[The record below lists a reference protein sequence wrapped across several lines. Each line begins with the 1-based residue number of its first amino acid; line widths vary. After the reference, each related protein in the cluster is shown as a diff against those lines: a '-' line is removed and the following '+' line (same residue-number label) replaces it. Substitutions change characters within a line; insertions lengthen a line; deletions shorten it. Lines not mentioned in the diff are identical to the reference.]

1 MHKVHYLGET
11 ALHLA
16 AIYGSVEV
24 MKILLSAKC
33 DVNERNFE
41 GSAALHYAVRSFRKQ
56 FETKKKQECVRLLLA
71 HGASVNARTND
82 LWTPIHFACFIQRL
96 RMGEDIEDAIGLI
109 RILLEAGADITKRK
123 ESADLIAVLCY
134 CLRRATHREYLD
146 PAARHNREVKWLM
159 DVLELLIEHGVSL
172 ETINKDEKHL
182 IPSLSKAVLHG
193 PSDFLCCLLKVPGFK
208 PWMLSTL
215 LKEAVRSV
223 SDGTEKLGHLLD
235 AGASVNTGY
244 DGCLMSCAQS
254 LPSTPQFRNSVENF
268 NMLVPNGAHPCKAP
282 EGCVFDHPDG
292 VCLCGRNMLHTAVQN
307 GNAALVEAI
316 LKTDIDPS
324 QPCDHMTN
332 SPRDYPLI
340 TALNVSQAH
349 GPSLVQLLLSYGA
362 DPTTVLQPPIESS
375 TPSFVKELCPRSID
389 ISAIMLVL
397 ALLPIVP
404 LRCQKHQGV
413 ECCKTL
419 CVLFSSPLSLQECCR
434 ATICSSVRSNRLR
447 RQGLWKAVR

>member
-1 MHKVHYLGET
+1 
-11 ALHLA
+11 
-16 AIYGSVEV
+16 
-24 MKILLSAKC
+24 
-33 DVNERNFE
+33 
-41 GSAALHYAVRSFRKQ
+41 
-56 FETKKKQECVRLLLA
+56 
-71 HGASVNARTND
+71 
-82 LWTPIHFACFIQRL
+82 
-96 RMGEDIEDAIGLI
+96 MGEDIEDAIGLI

-134 CLRRATHREYLD
+134 CLRRATHKEYLD
-146 PAARHNREVKWLM
+146 PAARHNRDVKRLM

-193 PSDFLCCLLKVPGFK
+193 TSDFLCCLLKVPGFK

-223 SDGTEKLGHLLD
+223 SDGTEKLRLLLD

-244 DGCLMSCAQS
+244 DGCLALMSCAQS

-268 NMLVPNGAHPCKAP
+268 NMLVSNGAHPCKAP
-282 EGCVFDHPDG
+282 EGYVFDHPDEG
-292 VCLCGRNMLHTAVQN
+292 VCLCGRNMLHTAIQN
-307 GNAALVEAI
+307 GNAALMEAI

-332 SPRDYPLI
+332 SPRYYPLI

-349 GPSLVQLLLSYGA
+349 GPSLVQLLLGYGA

-389 ISAIMLVL
+389 FSAFMSVL
-397 ALLPIVP
+397 ALVPIVP

-434 ATICSSVRSNRLR
+434 ATICSSVRSKVWIERTRLAVNR
-447 RQGLWKAVR
+447 RQTLEERFAGTFHLCKSSSRFLKSY